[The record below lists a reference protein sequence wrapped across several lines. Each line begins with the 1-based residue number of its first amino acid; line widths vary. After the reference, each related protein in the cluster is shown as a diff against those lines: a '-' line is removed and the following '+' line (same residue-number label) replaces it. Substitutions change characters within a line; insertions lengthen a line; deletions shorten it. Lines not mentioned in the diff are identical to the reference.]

1 MAIVTLKDGDLA
13 SVTDLNN
20 NFTAL
25 NNGLTQ
31 VGSSIVTMGSTIS
44 SLQSNLEAQISTLNS
59 NLEAIYPVGSIYIGV
74 MDTCPIASLFGT
86 WEKVSSG
93 RVLQGAD
100 DTYSAGSTIAAGL
113 PNITG
118 TFDAYELTADQRNYK
133 ATGAFYGTTS
143 SWAGGSGADD
153 KSVVLHFDA
162 SRSNSIYNN
171 STTVQPPAF
180 VVNIWK
186 RTA

>member
-13 SVTDLNN
+13 GVTDLNN
-20 NFTAL
+20 NFAAL

-31 VGSSIVTMGSTIS
+31 VGSSVTTMGSTIS
-44 SLQSNLEAQISTLNS
+44 SLQTNLEAQISTLQSTLQS

-100 DTYSAGSTIAAGL
+100 DTHSAGTTIAAGL

-118 TFDAYELTADQRNYK
+118 TISSWYGYNS
-133 ATGAFYGTTS
+133 TGAFRRDGSRSASCDGS
-143 SWAGGSGADD
+143 SNWNQIHS
-153 KSVVLHFDA
+153 FNA
-162 SRSNSIYNN
+162 SRASSIYGN